1 MRTTERFKNLMFP
14 RIRDLHDDH
23 DHTMTT
29 HEPDVR
35 KAFTRGWLSS
45 STQAN
50 EEWSLPL
57 PRSLDRDHLHV
68 LESRPYLVSW
78 KSNGERR
85 VLFAAQNRRFYWID
99 RHTAFHE
106 IVGARAQSPNVF
118 AGTILDGEWF
128 PAPPPRSPEE
138 REAHPPRRA
147 TYVVFDCVC
156 ITGTRLHQRDFRR
169 RLFHAVAA
177 TRLIHL
183 EDTSL
188 RVKTFVCATQ
198 LSKLIATSPD
208 HPQDGLIFMPLSQ
221 PPVSHGT
228 AFHTFKWK
236 SKHTVDLWIRHDDT
250 DDRGLVLVTED
261 CYRVNSCDA
270 SVYRPYVNQLVEC
283 VYHLASRRFV
293 PDRTVDD
300 LVHVRTDKPK
310 ANTRY
315 VLMRTVEAIRHAIS
329 LYDLQRLRY
338 IRC

>member
-1 MRTTERFKNLMFP
+1 M
-14 RIRDLHDDH
+14 
-23 DHTMTT
+23 
-29 HEPDVR
+29 
-35 KAFTRGWLSS
+35 
-45 STQAN
+45 
-50 EEWSLPL
+50 
-57 PRSLDRDHLHV
+57 

-85 VLFAAQNRRFYWID
+85 VLFAAQNQRFYWID
-99 RHTAFHE
+99 RHAAFHE
-106 IVGARAQSPNVF
+106 IVGAHAQSPNVF

-128 PAPPPRSPEE
+128 PPSSTLTSNAVQEQAEEGSPPT
-138 REAHPPRRA
+138 HPRRA

-156 ITGTRLHQRDFRR
+156 ITGTRLHQRDLRR

-177 TRLIHL
+177 TRLIRL
-183 EDTSL
+183 DDTSL

-198 LSKLIATSPD
+198 LSRLIATSPD
-208 HPQDGLIFMPLSQ
+208 HPQDGLIFAPLFQ

-228 AFHTFKWK
+228 AFDTFKWK
-236 SKHTVDLWIRHDDT
+236 SKHTVDLWIRHDD
-250 DDRGLVLVTED
+250 DRGLVLVTED
-261 CYRVNSCDA
+261 SYRVNPCDA

-283 VYHLASRRFV
+283 VYHVASRQFV

-315 VLMRTVEAIRHAIS
+315 VVTRTLEAIRHAIS

-338 IRC
+338 RRC